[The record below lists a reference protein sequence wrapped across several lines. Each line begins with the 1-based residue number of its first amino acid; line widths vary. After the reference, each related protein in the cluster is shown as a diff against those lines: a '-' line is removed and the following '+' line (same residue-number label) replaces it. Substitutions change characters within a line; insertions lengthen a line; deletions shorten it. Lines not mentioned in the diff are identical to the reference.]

1 MKIVLENIEP
11 LPQPRPRFGG
21 GRCYEPA
28 RITKY
33 KSAVATAAKVAMCGK
48 NPIENPVKV
57 NLKLWRKYKPTSRR
71 YGDFD
76 NHAKSICDAL
86 NKIVWLDDSQ
96 VVSATVEKYQSTTPK
111 VEIEINLA

>member
-1 MKIVLENIEP
+1 MKFSIEIEP
-11 LPQPRPRFGG
+11 LPQPRPRFSH

-33 KSAVATAAKVAMCGK
+33 KKALGLFATSAMQGKPPTTA
-48 NPIENPVKV
+48 PVKIL
-57 NLKLWRKYKPTSRR
+57 LKLWRKYKPTSKR

-86 NKIVWLDDSQ
+86 NKILWLDDSQ
-96 VVSATVEKYQSTTPK
+96 VVTCTVEKYQGKPK
-111 VEIEINLA
+111 VEIEVTEIAE